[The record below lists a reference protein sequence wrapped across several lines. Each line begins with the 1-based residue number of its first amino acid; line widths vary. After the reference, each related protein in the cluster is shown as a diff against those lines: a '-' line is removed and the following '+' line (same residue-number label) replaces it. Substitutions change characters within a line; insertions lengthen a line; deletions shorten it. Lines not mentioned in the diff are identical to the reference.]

1 MKSKNVIKYIS
12 MMKQYLDESI
22 IIGFHSYN
30 NMQLSFSNATILL
43 EQVDREVI
51 LDCSVHGIGIGAGN
65 LNTEIILEYLNENYQ
80 GQYNDRNI
88 LEINDQFIENIY
100 ADKPW
105 GYSLPN
111 YLAAKH
117 QCNTDYAYYLSQ
129 KNNLTIDEIDD
140 IFDMLDNKLASLNLE
155 DYVLVSINFEYKLHP
170 VDYLFVGNSRRM
182 KEIRKDLYK
191 KVIASSNVPSGNVF
205 AKINYSSLLN
215 KTEYVKDNSGLMF
228 LKLLSMCDVNS
239 VKIIGMDGY
248 LHKHDD
254 NYISDDLMFVLEE
267 DIAEQINLGVKLEI
281 KKLKKELSIEI
292 I

>member
-1 MKSKNVIKYIS
+1 MK
-12 MMKQYLDESI
+12 
-22 IIGFHSYN
+22 GFHSYN

-140 IFDMLDNKLASLNLE
+140 IFDMLDN
-155 DYVLVSINFEYKLHP
+155 
-170 VDYLFVGNSRRM
+170 
-182 KEIRKDLYK
+182 
-191 KVIASSNVPSGNVF
+191 
-205 AKINYSSLLN
+205 
-215 KTEYVKDNSGLMF
+215 
-228 LKLLSMCDVNS
+228 
-239 VKIIGMDGY
+239 
-248 LHKHDD
+248 DD
-254 NYISDDLMFVLEE
+254 S
-267 DIAEQINLGVKLEI
+267 
-281 KKLKKELSIEI
+281 
-292 I
+292 